1 MDQWKWA
8 GDEGLYRTRQRVRRC
23 HPSGCVSSHMI
34 SVACVATHGC
44 PHVLM
49 HASFTCQMT
58 APTSRWLAAWLECMR
73 CDTPASAC
81 RFACAYRRYFD
92 TSSYDLSSCMSS
104 THARLPLLLF
114 LTLSCWYA
122 RQNVLAICIETPRA
136 SWSVY
141 AIFDPSGIF
150 STRDQSRIFFRSR
163 SDELN
168 IINRLQ
174 NISDLEEKYFPSLQL
189 PRKIS

>member
-1 MDQWKWA
+1 MPPKR
-8 GDEGLYRTRQRVRRC
+8 L
-23 HPSGCVSSHMI
+23 CV
-34 SVACVATHGC
+34 V
-44 PHVLM
+44 P
-49 HASFTCQMT
+49 HASGRMRGDTRASTCPDACFLYMPDDST
-58 APTSRWLAAWLECMR
+58 TSRWLAAWLECMR
-73 CDTPASAC
+73 RDTPASAC
-81 RFACAYRRYFD
+81 RFACADRRYCD
-92 TSSYDLSSCMSS
+92 TSSYDLSSCMFS
-104 THARLPLLLF
+104 THARLHLLLL

-168 IINRLQ
+168 ILNRLQ
-174 NISDLEEKYFPSLQL
+174 NISDLDEKYFPSLQL